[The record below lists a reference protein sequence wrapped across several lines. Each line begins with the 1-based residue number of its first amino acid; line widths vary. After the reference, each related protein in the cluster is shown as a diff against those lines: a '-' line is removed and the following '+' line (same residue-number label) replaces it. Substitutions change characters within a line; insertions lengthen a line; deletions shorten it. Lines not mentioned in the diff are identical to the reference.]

1 MWPTVYIIIRKNEFK
16 VRRSKKLQIYSFSLS
31 FFFRGL
37 LLITL
42 LLLFYFC
49 FFPSLYFITLPVH
62 LSHFLPSHL
71 VPFPSLISPS
81 LTITHASFP
90 LISFPS
96 FPLMSSPLISF
107 HLLSYHFISFHL
119 IGDYTH
125 QINSSSG
132 SGSSSN
138 FSHLFDW
145 VKIAHR

>member
-1 MWPTVYIIIRKNEFK
+1 MYCVAYNFI
-16 VRRSKKLQIYSFSLS
+16 
-31 FFFRGL
+31 
-37 LLITL
+37 
-42 LLLFYFC
+42 
-49 FFPSLYFITLPVH
+49 SLYEKMNSKSVGVRNFRFILFHSRPNPIPSTLPVY